1 MSEAICL
8 IRCAWCGDDPAYVRY
23 HDEEWGVPRHDDR
36 VLFEMLTLE
45 GAQAGLSWRTILQK
59 RERYRSAFDHFD
71 VAKIARYDDA
81 DIDRLM
87 SDAGIVRNE
96 AKIRATIGNA
106 RAFLELAA
114 SEGSFDR
121 WLWAF
126 VDGTPR
132 VNRFETLAD
141 VPASTP
147 LSDAISRELKRRGFK
162 FVGTTICYAYL
173 QAVGVVNDH
182 LLTCFRHPDHA

>member
-1 MSEAICL
+1 MSEASCL
-8 IRCAWCGDDPAYVRY
+8 TRCAWCGDDPAYVRY

-71 VAKIARYDDA
+71 VPKIARYDDA

-147 LSDAISRELKRRGFK
+147 LSDTISRELKRRGFK
-162 FVGTTICYAYL
+162 FVGSTICYAYL

-182 LLTCFRHPDHA
+182 LLTCFRHPDHV